1 MTVNG
6 IFAPRERTPEQMAGA
21 VGKCTSYA
29 GDRIISAVGC
39 IAVVKKS
46 PKIFVKNY

>member
-1 MTVNG
+1 MDLRSEGENTG
-6 IFAPRERTPEQMAGA
+6 ADGGA
-21 VGKCTSYA
+21 VGQCTSYA

-46 PKIFVKNY
+46 PKLFVKNY

>member
-1 MTVNG
+1 MDFRSEGENAG
-6 IFAPRERTPEQMAGA
+6 ADGGA

-46 PKIFVKNY
+46 PKLFVKNY